1 MARNPGEAELENFRQ
16 LSGAAMRL
24 SMSDIVLKWLDGVIP
39 FDIAKGLDQI
49 AEKINDAVALD
60 DALEEV
66 VQVPMQA
73 VIQRGLEAKY
83 NRELLPQ
90 DYTESEARNALL
102 QERISPD
109 IYNKVLDNQG
119 VRKDIRDVLL
129 QMQAP
134 NLTESDIDQ
143 LYQHNLLDRAQVK
156 EQYKQKGF
164 QEPEREQKTKLVEG
178 TRRWKLEEKVFELYG
193 NLYRDGVATKEEV
206 TPHLEHFGY
215 DADEIE
221 MWFTVQELERRQRRW
236 LSSGTLWDAMLAGK
250 ITRQGAIDYLVIQGM
265 TPEDAAIEL
274 DTNRKWLTNSEISD
288 MMKQGMANAEWA
300 IEYNVQQ
307 GMLPEDATLRWM
319 SEILKRYQ
327 KDLPPDCKKILE
339 DAFSL
344 PKLIASLFTKLPEI
358 GLGGLFGKAEL
369 QKIIQCLLQNAG
381 TP

>member
-1 MARNPGEAELENFRQ
+1 
-16 LSGAAMRL
+16 
-24 SMSDIVLKWLDGVIP
+24 
-39 FDIAKGLDQI
+39 
-49 AEKINDAVALD
+49 
-60 DALEEV
+60 
-66 VQVPMQA
+66 
-73 VIQRGLEAKY
+73 
-83 NRELLPQ
+83 
-90 DYTESEARNALL
+90 
-102 QERISPD
+102 
-109 IYNKVLDNQG
+109 
-119 VRKDIRDVLL
+119 
-129 QMQAP
+129 
-134 NLTESDIDQ
+134 
-143 LYQHNLLDRAQVK
+143 
-156 EQYKQKGF
+156 
-164 QEPEREQKTKLVEG
+164 
-178 TRRWKLEEKVFELYG
+178 
-193 NLYRDGVATKEEV
+193 
-206 TPHLEHFGY
+206 
-215 DADEIE
+215 
-221 MWFTVQELERRQRRW
+221 
-236 LSSGTLWDAMLAGK
+236 
-250 ITRQGAIDYLVIQGM
+250 M